1 MQNNDQWLRSYIKD
15 YSSYTNTFFQI
26 FKVWKAYEGGWLT
39 IYYYFGSTTISWYS
53 WLSSILS
60 TLLTFIMFIKDWKFC
75 LN

>member
-39 IYYYFGSTTISWYS
+39 IYYYFGSTMTSWY
-53 WLSSILS
+53 
-60 TLLTFIMFIKDWKFC
+60 
-75 LN
+75 